1 MKRILIGWLTVL
13 LIGLALWN
21 TRCSDGLFGQTDMMK
36 LVTNWETT
44 ELVFAVKKT
53 YIGATT
59 NDLTNYSVT
68 NHLSRLTNSQ
78 VFYFKPY
85 GVFQWYGYSNDVT
98 ISTDSGSYIV
108 NQVADKITIYSANSN
123 LRITYAFGDDDSLR
137 LSDFRIIT
145 SNTNIPFFTM
155 YTQNIGG
162 ATNLILNS
170 YYYKLVKTTN

>member
-1 MKRILIGWLTVL
+1 MKRILIGWLSVL

-44 ELVFAVKKT
+44 ELVLALKIT
-53 YIGATT
+53 YIGSNT

-78 VFYFKPY
+78 VFCFRPY
-85 GVFQWYGYSNDVT
+85 GVFQWYGYSNNVS

-108 NQVADKITIYSANSN
+108 NQVSDKITIYTGSSN
-123 LRITYAFGDDDSLR
+123 LRISYAFGDSNSLQF
-137 LSDFRIIT
+137 SDFRIIT
-145 SNTNIPFFTM
+145 SNTNLPFFPL
-155 YTQNIGG
+155 YTQAQGG
-162 ATNLILNS
+162 DKYLILKS
-170 YYYKLVKTTN
+170 YYFKLVKAAN